1 MVERTAL
8 KNYDR
13 LSFIIDQSSG
23 TCLVPVLLGEID
35 TMDVLSDVLRAVQ
48 LTGAVFF
55 DMESHSPWVGTT
67 PEASVIADMVMP
79 EAEHIICFH
88 ALLAGSCWVELT
100 DRSMPAISLEAG
112 DIVVIPK
119 GDAHVLSS
127 SPGLRGEP
135 DMVAYRRPPGRSLP
149 MPHILNEGAKGG
161 EVCRFVCGY
170 FGCDVRPFNPLLDA
184 LPRLFHARVSS
195 TSQNWLSS
203 LVHVG
208 VDESEQHG
216 GGREI
221 MLAKL
226 AELMFVEVV
235 RKHIDSLPEDARGW
249 FSGLRDRHIGT
260 ALRLIH
266 ARPAEAWTLE
276 ALARKSSLSR
286 SAFAERF
293 AHYVG
298 VPPMQY
304 LGRWRLQLAAR
315 LLERGDL
322 SIAEAAAGAGYESEA
337 AFNRAFKK
345 FVGTPPGT
353 WRRGRN
359 TRLSQVLA

>member
-1 MVERTAL
+1 
-8 KNYDR
+8 
-13 LSFIIDQSSG
+13 
-23 TCLVPVLLGEID
+23 
-35 TMDVLSDVLRAVQ
+35 MDVLSDVLRAVQ

-67 PEASVIADMVMP
+67 PEASVIAGIVMP

-88 ALLAGSCWVELT
+88 ALVAGSCWVELT
-100 DRSMPAISLEAG
+100 DRSDPAIRLEAG

-127 SPGLRGEP
+127 SPGLRG
-135 DMVAYRRPPGRSLP
+135 DANMAAYHRPPGQSLP
-149 MPHILNEGAKGG
+149 MPHVLNEGAKGG

-184 LPRLFHARVSS
+184 LPRLFHARISS
-195 TSQNWLSS
+195 TSQNWLSG
-203 LVHVG
+203 LVRVG
-208 VDESEQHG
+208 VNESERSG

-235 RKHIDSLPEDARGW
+235 RKHIDSQTEDARGW
-249 FSGLRDRHIGT
+249 FSGLRDHHIGT
-260 ALRLIH
+260 ALQLIH

-276 ALARKSSLSR
+276 GLARQACLSR
-286 SAFAERF
+286 SVFAERF

-304 LGRWRLQLAAR
+304 LGRWRMQLATR
-315 LLERGDL
+315 LLERNDL
-322 SIAEAAAGAGYESEA
+322 SIAKAAVEVGYESEA
-337 AFNRAFKK
+337 AFNRAFKR
-345 FVGTPPGT
+345 FVGMPPGA
-353 WRRGRN
+353 WRRGRD
-359 TRLSQVLA
+359 TRLTQILA

>member
-1 MVERTAL
+1 
-8 KNYDR
+8 
-13 LSFIIDQSSG
+13 
-23 TCLVPVLLGEID
+23 
-35 TMDVLSDVLRAVQ
+35 MDVLSDVLRAVQ

-67 PEASVIADMVMP
+67 PEASVIAGIVMP

-88 ALLAGSCWVELT
+88 ALVAGSCWVELT
-100 DRSMPAISLEAG
+100 DRSEPAIRLEAG

-127 SPGLRGEP
+127 SPGLRGEAN
-135 DMVAYRRPPGRSLP
+135 MAAYRRPPGHSLP
-149 MPHILNEGAKGG
+149 MPHVLNEVATGG
-161 EVCRFVCGY
+161 EACSFVCGY

-184 LPRLFHARVSS
+184 LPRLFHARISS

-203 LVHVG
+203 LVRVG
-208 VDESEQHG
+208 VDESEQRG

-235 RKHIDSLPEDARGW
+235 RKHIDSLTEDARGW
-249 FSGLRDRHIGT
+249 FSGLRDHHIGT

-276 ALARKSSLSR
+276 GLARQACLSR
-286 SAFAERF
+286 SVFAERF

-304 LGRWRLQLAAR
+304 LGHWRMQLAAR

-322 SIAEAAAGAGYESEA
+322 SIAEVAVEAGYESEA

-345 FVGTPPGT
+345 FVGMPPGA
-353 WRRGRN
+353 WRRGHD
-359 TRLSQVLA
+359 TRPTRILA